1 MVTEADAT
9 QLPAEMGSAP
19 ALDAVEGGDPDPE
32 VHPAGLAEHSQ
43 ELSPQDGWPR
53 LAPVCGQGTPLTL
66 SPEPAPSAAPQVH
79 SQAALTWFQEGRAAR
94 QHQEGLGVQGD
105 PEDRGQESGSGPGR
119 ELDWGV
125 VRGGGRAH
133 GKPWRKHRAT
143 QGPEPGGGTS
153 LRAEDE
159 KTPDP
164 GEPSEEAESLESAV
178 QSGRGHPAGG
188 GQGRGAAASMA
199 PGASLPGA
207 TLGWAAQQ
215 PGADG

>member
-1 MVTEADAT
+1 MTEADAT

-19 ALDAVEGGDPDPE
+19 ALDAVEGGDPDPD

-53 LAPVCGQGTPLTL
+53 LEPVCGQGTPPHSELRAR
-66 SPEPAPSAAPQVH
+66 PPVPPPQVH
-79 SQAALTWFQEGRAAR
+79 SQAALAWFQEGRAAR
-94 QHQEGLGVQGD
+94 QHQEGLGVQED
-105 PEDRGQESGSGPGR
+105 PADRGQESGSGPGR

-125 VRGGGRAH
+125 VRGGVRAR
-133 GKPWRKHRAT
+133 GKPRRKHRAT
-143 QGPEPGGGTS
+143 QGPEPGGGAS

-188 GQGRGAAASMA
+188 GQGRGAAASTA
-199 PGASLPGA
+199 PGASLPGTA
-207 TLGWAAQQ
+207 LGWAAQQ
-215 PGADG
+215 PRC